1 MFYTET
7 ETPDKHSRKRGPESQ
22 DEATLAKRIQQ
33 SSSSIETYLT
43 YLKGVYSVK
52 QLPSDEKYS
61 IECVEHFVNLECVY
75 VPKRITKKEAEEFRS
90 QIVHGDIDG
99 IEREKIDMDQVAVKQ
114 DDCYPK
120 LVLVKGAPGVGK
132 TTFSWELC
140 RRWSAG
146 KLLNDYSLVVL
157 LRLRDENVQEAKTL
171 VDLFQCGD
179 DSLSTKFNVV
189 DELRD
194 THGKGVLFILEG
206 LDELPGNLRD
216 DMNSIFMKLIT
227 GHVLPAST
235 VMVTTRP
242 WAVKDLPDTCKNRL
256 DQHIEIL
263 GFTTQQID
271 EYVDYMIKDGVP
283 EGLRTYISAN
293 PHISS
298 AMYNPLHARIVVE
311 VYREC
316 SEENGSIFPNTKTE
330 LYTAYSTII
339 IHRYLTDHPAAQQW
353 DGDLRALPPSIEPH
367 FNNLCRVAYEGIT
380 KEKQQLVFSKADIP
394 DGNATLGF
402 MNSVQPLHRA
412 VTRATSPSYNFL
424 HFTLQEYLA
433 AVYIWK
439 NHTPQQHMILFETKV
454 RDGTYKMIL
463 IYLAGLT
470 KFKDEYT
477 RCVLPV
483 PSLKA
488 SPLSELSGSPMK
500 TIKYSQNHI
509 LWLYESQNVNIF
521 HEGVISVFSSLS
533 FLAPQYY
540 FALGYCI
547 AFSKSFLDLTINM
560 LLPRDDDSS
569 WKMLVAGAMKY
580 SSPTAKLKYLSCSNL
595 YLQNPEVPT
604 LLFNEF
610 FKHISVDVERFTL
623 DSSNNILFSDNIPES
638 LLNLLRSCHNLKEIE
653 LHLVSHLH
661 VGRVSMSTL
670 LKMLGSKPC
679 LEKLTIQ
686 FETKADLDILSDL
699 IVSSSSLKTLTLK
712 IPVNCLFTSTS
723 LIFGFNSRT
732 LKQHGA
738 LNVGMENDL
747 FGYDADFYRR
757 SSGDFIRLTQDTV
770 LKIASVL
777 RNFPHSLELL
787 NLGCYGLDSE
797 GFHELANSVAAC
809 SSLKELQFSIDGD
822 PNFESDTSGLQAM
835 IEAISTP
842 KFVHTLHVTD
852 CSEYLYIILLTML
865 DQHASIRDLVIEG
878 AVIEKR
884 EAEMFASLLCNNPS
898 LQVVDLRMKETTD
911 ESDLVLITDALQSN
925 SCLKKF
931 RIVDGHSLE
940 TFGISDDDHDLDA
953 FSSQNFGHVGP
964 FASMLTG
971 NTACTLA
978 VSIASVLKCNKTLEV
993 LDITTFN
1000 STDLNCKPIAQ
1011 ALCMNRT
1018 LKILKLRDP
1027 SLSVSHVDVSAFGDM
1042 LTKNKTLQVLHLIT
1056 RLGPDQLYTS
1066 LMKGLAVNKTLQ
1078 ELGLCDDD
1086 IDVKDTVITCPEYVT
1101 NRYRI
1106 HFLP

>member
-1 MFYTET
+1 M
-7 ETPDKHSRKRGPESQ
+7 
-22 DEATLAKRIQQ
+22 
-33 SSSSIETYLT
+33 
-43 YLKGVYSVK
+43 K
-52 QLPSDEKYS
+52 QLPVDEKYP
-61 IECVEHFVNLECVY
+61 IGCVKHFVNLVFTDSRGHVSKQETS
-75 VPKRITKKEAEEFRS
+75 KFRS
-90 QIVHGDIDG
+90 QIVHGDIND
-99 IEREKIDMDQVAVKQ
+99 IERENIVMDQVAAKQ
-114 DDCYPK
+114 DDSYPK

-140 RRWSAG
+140 RRWSTG

-157 LRLRDENVQEAKTL
+157 LRLRDETVQEAKSL
-171 VDLFQCGD
+171 ANLFQCGD
-179 DSLSTKFNVV
+179 DSLSTKCNVV
-189 DELRD
+189 DELGD

-227 GHVLPAST
+227 GHLLPAST

-242 WAVKDLPDTCKNRL
+242 WAVKDLPDACKSRI

-271 EYVDYMIKDGVP
+271 EYVDHMINDGLP

-316 SEENGSIFPNTKTE
+316 SEENGSIFPNTTTE
-330 LYTAYSTII
+330 LYTAYSSII
-339 IHRYLTDHPAAQQW
+339 IQRYLTDHPADQQW
-353 DGDLRALPPSIEPH
+353 DGDLSALPPSIEPP

-439 NHTPQQHMILFETKV
+439 NHTPEQHMIMFETKIEY
-454 RDGTYKMIL
+454 GTYKMIL
-463 IYLAGLT
+463 IFLAGLT
-470 KFKDEYT
+470 KFEDEYT

-483 PSLKA
+483 PSLET
-488 SPLSELSGSPMK
+488 SSLSELSGSLVK
-500 TIKYSQNHI
+500 TIEYPGERI
-509 LWLYESQNVNIF
+509 LWLYESQNVNIID
-521 HEGVISVFSSLS
+521 EGEISVFSIPP
-533 FLAPQYY
+533 FQPPQYY

-547 AFSKSFLDLTINM
+547 ASSKSFLDIMIDMSGFSGYDSN
-560 LLPRDDDSS
+560 SS
-569 WKMLVAGAMKY
+569 WKMLVAGAMKC

-595 YLQNPEVPT
+595 RSQNLEVLT
-604 LLFNEF
+604 LIFNEF

-623 DSSNNILFSDNIPES
+623 ESSDIPES
-638 LLNLLRSCHNLKEIE
+638 LLNLLCSCHNLKEVE
-653 LHLVSHLH
+653 LYWMSRLH
-661 VGRVSMSTL
+661 VGQTTL

-686 FETKADLDILSDL
+686 FKTKPDLDILSDL
-699 IVSSSSLKTLTLK
+699 IVSSSSLKTLTLE
-712 IPVNCLFTSTS
+712 ILVNYTSPVSSAALT
-723 LIFGFNSRT
+723 FGFNSHK
-732 LKQHGA
+732 LIQHGE
-738 LNVGMENDL
+738 LNVGMEMDL
-747 FGYDADFYRR
+747 FGSVFCTHQ
-757 SSGDFIRLTQDTV
+757 SSSTVFGSGEILTQDTV

-777 RNFPHSLELL
+777 RHFPHSLEVL
-787 NLGCYGLDSE
+787 NLGPCGLDSK
-797 GFHELANSVAAC
+797 GFHELANSVTAC
-809 SSLKELQFSIDGD
+809 SSLKELQFSIAGG
-822 PNFESDTSGLQAM
+822 PSSEIDTSGLQAM
-835 IEAISTP
+835 IEAINTL

-852 CSEYLYIILLTML
+852 CSKYLHILLSTL
-865 DQHASIRDLVIEG
+865 DQHASIRDLVIEN
-878 AVIEKR
+878 AVINKR

-898 LQVVDLRMKETTD
+898 LQVVDLRMMDTMD

-931 RIVDGHSLE
+931 RIVV
-940 TFGISDDDHDLDA
+940 FVDDDFRLKKPIDDLR
-953 FSSQNFGHVGP
+953 FSILNVWPVGP

-971 NTACTLA
+971 NTTCTLA
-978 VSIASVLKCNKTLEV
+978 VSIASMLKWNRTLEV
-993 LDITTFN
+993 LDITTYE
-1000 STDLNCKPIAQ
+1000 STDLICKPIAQ
-1011 ALCMNRT
+1011 ALCMNTT

-1027 SLSVSHVDVSAFGDM
+1027 SLSVSHEDISAFGDM
-1042 LTKNKTLQVLHLIT
+1042 LTKNKSLQVLHLVT
-1056 RLGPDQLYTS
+1056 GHGPDQLYTS

-1078 ELGLCDDD
+1078 ELGLPDNSR
-1086 IDVKDTVITCPEYVT
+1086 VKDTVITCPEYVS

-1106 HFLP
+1106 HFLSLPVF

>member
-1 MFYTET
+1 MFYTEA

-33 SSSSIETYLT
+33 SSSSIETYQT

-61 IECVEHFVNLECVY
+61 IDCVEHFVNLECAD
-75 VPKRITKKEAEEFRS
+75 VPKRTTKKEAEEFRY
-90 QIVHGDIDG
+90 QMVHGDIDG
-99 IEREKIDMDQVAVKQ
+99 IEREKIDMDQVAAKQ
-114 DDCYPK
+114 DDSYPK

-146 KLLNDYSLVVL
+146 KLLNDYTLVVL

-189 DELRD
+189 DELGD

-216 DMNSIFMKLIT
+216 DKNSIFMKLIT

-242 WAVKDLPDTCKNRL
+242 WAVAGLPDTCKNRL

-271 EYVDYMIKDGVP
+271 EYVDHMIKEGVP

-311 VYREC
+311 VYRER
-316 SEENGSIFPNTKTE
+316 SEENGSIFPNTTTE
-330 LYTAYSTII
+330 LYTAYSIII

-353 DGDLRALPPSIEPH
+353 DGDLRTLPPSIEPH
-367 FNNLCRVAYEGIT
+367 FNKLCRVAYEGIT

-402 MNSVQPLHRA
+402 MNSVQPLHRT

-439 NHTPQQHMILFETKV
+439 NHTPQQHMILFETKIG
-454 RDGTYKMIL
+454 DGAYKMTL
-463 IYLAGLT
+463 KFLAGLT

-483 PSLKA
+483 PLLKA
-488 SPLSELSGSPMK
+488 SSLSKFSGSLMK
-500 TIKYSQNHI
+500 TIEYSEEHI

-521 HEGVISVFSSLS
+521 HEGAISVFSIPRSKP
-533 FLAPQYY
+533 PQYY

-547 AFSKSFLDLTINM
+547 ASSKSFLDITIDM
-560 LLPRDDDSS
+560 SCVPDYDSKS
-569 WKMLVAGAMKY
+569 RMLVAGAMKC
-580 SSPTAKLKYLSCSNL
+580 SSPTAKLKYLSCSNVQDQ
-595 YLQNPEVPT
+595 YPET
-604 LLFNEF
+604 LIFNKF

-623 DSSNNILFSDNIPES
+623 QKSNIPES
-638 LLNLLRSCHNLKEIE
+638 LLNLLRSCHNLKEVE
-653 LHLVSHLH
+653 LDLMSRLH
-661 VGRVSMSTL
+661 AEQKGMTTL
-670 LKMLGSKPC
+670 FKMLGKRPC
-679 LEKLTIQ
+679 LEKQ
-686 FETKADLDILSDL
+686 FETKTDLDISSDL
-699 IVSSSSLKTLTLK
+699 IESSSSLKTLALK
-712 IPVNCLFTSTS
+712 IPVKVINYTSVDCRTS
-723 LIFGFNSRT
+723 CTFGFNCHK
-732 LKQHGA
+732 LIQHGA
-738 LNVGMENDL
+738 LDIGMESL
-747 FGYDADFYRR
+747 FGYVAYTHQRR
-757 SSGDFIRLTQDTV
+757 SGVFAQDTI

-777 RNFPHSLELL
+777 RHFPHSLELL
-787 NLGCYGLDSE
+787 SLGLFELDSK
-797 GFHELANSVAAC
+797 GFHELANSVTAC
-809 SSLKELQFSIDGD
+809 SSLKELQFSIAGD
-822 PNFESDTSGLQAM
+822 PNFERDTSGLQVM
-835 IEAISTP
+835 IEAINTL

-852 CSEYLYIILLTML
+852 CSEYLHILLSTL
-865 DQHASIRDLVIEG
+865 DQHASIRDLVVEG
-878 AVIEKR
+878 AVIKKR

-898 LQVVDLRMKETTD
+898 LQVVDLRMKDSID
-911 ESDLVLITDALQSN
+911 ESDLVLITDALRSN

-931 RIVDGHSLE
+931 IIVDLHVEMFGSL
-940 TFGISDDDHDLDA
+940 
-953 FSSQNFGHVGP
+953 NFGHFG
-964 FASMLTG
+964 T
-971 NTACTLA
+971 CTLA
-978 VSIASVLKCNKTLEV
+978 VSIACMLKCNRTLEV
-993 LDITTFN
+993 FDISTFK
-1000 STDLNCKPIAQ
+1000 SKSLICKPIAQ
-1011 ALCMNRT
+1011 ALCMNTT

-1027 SLSVSHVDVSAFGDM
+1027 FVVGHEDISAFSDM
-1042 LTKNKTLQVLHLIT
+1042 LTKNKSLQVLHLVT
-1056 RLGPDQLYTS
+1056 VPVSDQLYSCTS
-1066 LMKGLAVNKTLQ
+1066 LLKGLAVNKTLQ
-1078 ELGLCDDD
+1078 ELGL
-1086 IDVKDTVITCPEYVT
+1086 IGHVRVITCPEYVT

-1106 HFLP
+1106 RFLPFV

>member
-1 MFYTET
+1 MNVFYTET
-7 ETPDKHSRKRGPESQ
+7 ETPDKHSRKRGSESQ
-22 DEATLAKRIQQ
+22 DEATLVKPVQQ
-33 SSSSIETYLT
+33 SSSSIEMFQT
-43 YLKGVYSVK
+43 YLKGVYSLK

-61 IECVEHFVNLECVY
+61 IDCVEHFVNLECVY

-99 IEREKIDMDQVAVKQ
+99 IDREKIVMEQVAAKQ
-114 DDCYPK
+114 DGHYPK

-140 RRWSAG
+140 RRWSTG

-157 LRLRDENVQEAKTL
+157 LRLRDENVQEASKVT
-171 VDLFQCGD
+171 DLFQYRD
-179 DSLSTKFNVV
+179 TQLSTRIVEDFEPVQ
-189 DELRD
+189 
-194 THGKGVLFILEG
+194 GKGVLFILEG
-206 LDELPGNLRD
+206 LDELPPSLRK
-216 DMNSIFMKLIT
+216 NSIFMDLIT

-242 WAVKDLPDTCKNRL
+242 WAVKVLPDTCMSRI

-271 EYVDYMIKDGVP
+271 EYVDHMIKEGVP

-316 SEENGSIFPNTKTE
+316 SEENGSIFPNTTTE

-339 IHRYLTDHPAAQQW
+339 IHRYLIDHPAAQQW
-353 DGDLRALPPSIEPH
+353 NGDLIALPPSIAPH

-402 MNSVQPLHRA
+402 MNSVQPLQRA

-439 NHTPQQHMILFETKV
+439 THTPQQHMILFETKV
-454 RDGTYKMIL
+454 RDGTYEMIL
-463 IYLAGLT
+463 IFLAGLT

-483 PSLKA
+483 PLLNTSSLSKF
-488 SPLSELSGSPMK
+488 SGSLMK
-500 TIKYSQNHI
+500 TIEYSEEHI

-521 HEGVISVFSSLS
+521 HEGEISVFSIPSLNS
-533 FLAPQYY
+533 PHYQ

-547 AFSKSFLDLTINM
+547 ASSKSFLDITLGM
-560 LLPRDDDSS
+560 SLSFDEFWR
-569 WKMLVAGAMKY
+569 MLVAGATKC
-580 SSPTAKLKYLSCSNL
+580 SSSTAKLKYLSCRNL
-595 YLQNPEVPT
+595 YDQNPEDQT
-604 LLFNEF
+604 LIFKF

-623 DSSNNILFSDNIPES
+623 QYSDIPES
-638 LLNLLRSCHNLKEIE
+638 VLNLLRSCHNLKEVE
-653 LHLVSHLH
+653 MHWMSRLH
-661 VGRVSMSTL
+661 VGQTTL

-679 LEKLTIQ
+679 LETLTITL
-686 FETKADLDILSDL
+686 ETKVDLDILSDL
-699 IVSSSSLKTLTLK
+699 ILSSSSLKTLTLE
-712 IPVNCLFTSTS
+712 IPVNCTADNNYTTVVGAATT
-723 LIFGFNSRT
+723 FGFNSHK

-738 LNVGMENDL
+738 LNFGMERDL
-747 FGYDADFYRR
+747 SDYHAYSQI
-757 SSGDFIRLTQDTV
+757 SSGVFIRLAQDTV

-777 RNFPHSLELL
+777 RHFPHSLELL
-787 NLGCYGLDSE
+787 NLGPNGLDSE
-797 GFHELANSVAAC
+797 GFHELANSVTAC
-809 SSLKELQFSIDGD
+809 SSLKELQFSIAR
-822 PNFESDTSGLQAM
+822 FESDTSGLQAM
-835 IEAISTP
+835 IKAISTL

-852 CSEYLYIILLTML
+852 SSEYLYILLSTL
-865 DQHASIRDLVIEG
+865 DQHTSIRDLVIEN

-884 EAEMFASLLCNNPS
+884 EAELFASLLCNNPS
-898 LQVVDLRMKETTD
+898 LQVVDLRMEETMD
-911 ESDLVLITDALQSN
+911 ESDFVLITDALRSN

-931 RIVDGHSLE
+931 RIVDVLV
-940 TFGISDDDHDLDA
+940 DDDLG
-953 FSSQNFGHVGP
+953 FSSRNCGPVRP
-964 FASMLTG
+964 FARMLTG
-971 NTACTLA
+971 NTTCTLE
-978 VSIASVLKCNKTLEV
+978 VSIASMLKCNRTLEV
-993 LDITTFN
+993 LDIATN
-1000 STDLNCKPIAQ
+1000 GSTNFICKTAIAQ
-1011 ALCMNRT
+1011 ALCMNTT

-1027 SLSVSHVDVSAFGDM
+1027 SLSVGHMDISAFGDM
-1042 LTKNKTLQVLHLIT
+1042 LSKNKSIQVLHLVT
-1056 RLGPDQLYTS
+1056 RRGSDQLFTS

-1078 ELGLCDDD
+1078 ELGLPAT
-1086 IDVKDTVITCPEYVT
+1086 VKDIVIRCPEYVT

-1106 HFLP
+1106 CFLV

>member
-1 MFYTET
+1 MY
-7 ETPDKHSRKRGPESQ
+7 Q
-22 DEATLAKRIQQ
+22 
-33 SSSSIETYLT
+33 T
-43 YLKGVYSVK
+43 YLKGVYSLK

-61 IECVEHFVNLECVY
+61 IDCVEHFVNLECVY

-99 IEREKIDMDQVAVKQ
+99 IDREKIVMEQVAAKQ
-114 DDCYPK
+114 DDSYPK

-157 LRLRDENVQEAKTL
+157 LRLRDENVQEAKTI

-179 DSLSTKFNVV
+179 DMLSNVV

-227 GHVLPAST
+227 GHLLPAST

-242 WAVKDLPDTCKNRL
+242 WAVKDLPVTCMSRI

-271 EYVDYMIKDGVP
+271 EYVDHMIKDGVS

-316 SEENGSIFPNTKTE
+316 SEENGSIFPNTTTE

-339 IHRYLTDHPAAQQW
+339 IHRYLTDHPADQQW
-353 DGDLRALPPSIEPH
+353 DGDLSALPPSIEPP

-439 NHTPQQHMILFETKV
+439 NRTPQQHMILFETKR

-463 IYLAGLT
+463 ILLAGLT
-470 KFKDEYT
+470 KFEDKYT

-483 PSLKA
+483 PLPKA
-488 SPLSELSGSPMK
+488 SSLSELSGSLVK
-500 TIKYSQNHI
+500 TIEYSQDHI

-521 HEGVISVFSSLS
+521 YEGAISVFSIPRSRP
-533 FLAPQYY
+533 PQYY

-547 AFSKSFLDLTINM
+547 ASSKSFLDITMNFS
-560 LLPRDDDSS
+560 DYDSS
-569 WKMLVAGAMKY
+569 SSTCKMLVAGAMKC
-580 SSPTAKLKYLSCSNL
+580 SSSTAKLKYLSCSNL
-595 YLQNPEVPT
+595 YDRNPDVLT
-604 LLFNEF
+604 LIFNEF
-610 FKHISVDVERFTL
+610 FKYFSVDVERF
-623 DSSNNILFSDNIPES
+623 ILQYSTISES
-638 LLNLLRSCHNLKEIE
+638 LLNLLLSCHNLKEVE
-653 LHLVSHLH
+653 LHSMSHLH
-661 VGRVSMSTL
+661 VGQGSMSIL
-670 LKMLGSKPC
+670 FKMLESKPC

-686 FETKADLDILSDL
+686 CETKADLDILSDL

-712 IPVNCLFTSTS
+712 IPVKGTNDVFQPS
-723 LIFGFNSRT
+723 LTFGFNSHK
-732 LKQHGA
+732 LIQHGA
-738 LNVGMENDL
+738 LNVGIESDL
-747 FGYDADFYRR
+747 FGYAAYNHQRSLMDFD
-757 SSGDFIRLTQDTV
+757 SVQILTQDTI
-770 LKIASVL
+770 LKITSVL
-777 RNFPHSLELL
+777 RHFPHSLELL
-787 NLGCYGLDSE
+787 NLVPFELDSR
-797 GFHELANSVAAC
+797 GFHELANSVTAC
-809 SSLKELQFSIDGD
+809 SSLKELQFSIAGD
-822 PNFESDTSGLQAM
+822 PDFESDTSGLQAM
-835 IEAISTP
+835 IEAINTLKS
-842 KFVHTLHVTD
+842 VHTLHVTN
-852 CSEYLYIILLTML
+852 CSKYLNILLSTL
-865 DQHASIRDLVIEG
+865 DQHASIRDLVIEN
-878 AVIEKR
+878 AVIEKQ

-898 LQVVDLRMKETTD
+898 LQVVDLRMKEMID
-911 ESDLVLITDALQSN
+911 ESDLVLIMEALRSN
-925 SCLKKF
+925 SYLKTFRFADKLRLKKF
-931 RIVDGHSLE
+931 
-940 TFGISDDDHDLDA
+940 
-953 FSSQNFGHVGP
+953 SSRNFGP
-964 FASMLTG
+964 ASMLTG
-971 NTACTLA
+971 NTTCTLE
-978 VSIASVLKCNKTLEV
+978 VSITSMLKCNRTLEV
-993 LDITTFN
+993 LDIPTFKFTN
-1000 STDLNCKPIAQ
+1000 FICKPIVQ
-1011 ALCMNRT
+1011 ALCMNTT
-1018 LKILKLRDP
+1018 LKILKLCDR
-1027 SLSVSHVDVSAFGDM
+1027 SLSVGHVGISAFSDM
-1042 LTKNKTLQVLHLIT
+1042 LSKNKSLQVLHLIT
-1056 RLGPDQLYTS
+1056 RLGPDQLYTCTS

-1078 ELGLCDDD
+1078 ELGLLDD
-1086 IDVKDTVITCPEYVT
+1086 IDVKDTVFTCPEYVT

-1106 HFLP
+1106 RFLPIVCHGSIIETLDASDSD